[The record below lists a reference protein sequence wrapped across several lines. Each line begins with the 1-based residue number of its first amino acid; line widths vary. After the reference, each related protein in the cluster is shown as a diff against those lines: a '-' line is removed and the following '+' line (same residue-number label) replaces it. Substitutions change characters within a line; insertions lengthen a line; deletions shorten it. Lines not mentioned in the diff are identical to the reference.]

1 MRKQGVDV
9 GVINARFIK
18 PLDKTTLI
26 RAIQESGFVLTVEEN
41 TLLGGFG
48 SAVLE
53 LANDHGINTTH
64 IRRLGIPDRFIMH
77 GERGEQLA
85 EIGLD
90 VAGIVAAAKAM
101 PQRHDFSLAE
111 GRAFAG

>member
-1 MRKQGVDV
+1 
-9 GVINARFIK
+9 
-18 PLDKTTLI
+18 TLI
-26 RAIQESGFVLTVEEN
+26 KAIQESGFVVTVEEN

-53 LANDHGINTTH
+53 LANDHGINTSH

-77 GERGEQLA
+77 GERSEQLA
-85 EIGLD
+85 DIGLD
-90 VAGIVAAAKAM
+90 VAGIVSTAKAM
-101 PQRHDFSLAE
+101 SQRRDFCLTE